1 MTGPKSATAKQ
12 APRSEAEQLL
22 IDIGLLNDPSAA
34 KPAAPKKDAGKKPA
48 PAKAVTDN
56 GKGYKASQGLKGVT
70 RGYTEGPYG
79 LRLSDAPPLATNGQG
94 IKMGHGIRTVGTDGA
109 NTLLAAHQPKFT
121 QRHRPTAPVLRYA
134 ADVDRAG
141 SSPSRAAGPKPKT
154 QPKVHTPVASLQATG
169 VVRGERT
176 YGFLGQE
183 GIEFLFGGGKSA

>member
-1 MTGPKSATAKQ
+1 M
-12 APRSEAEQLL
+12 APNKPAASKPVRSETEQLL
-22 IDIGLLNDPSAA
+22 IDIGLLGDPAAA
-34 KPAAPKKDAGKKPA
+34 KPAPAKKAAGKPA
-48 PAKAVTDN
+48 PAKANTDN
-56 GKGYKASQGLKGVT
+56 KQAYAASQGLKGVT

-79 LRLSDAPPLATNGQG
+79 LRLHDAPPLATKGQG

-154 QPKVHTPVASLQATG
+154 QPKVHTPVGSLQATG

-176 YGFLGQE
+176 YGFLGRE
-183 GIEFLFGGGKSA
+183 GIEVLFGGGKPA